1 MKKWRWCIPMHASTF
16 GIGRNYAWYQRR
28 KVNIIP
34 AINPLIYNGVM
45 LKPIDT
51 LKLKDILG

>member
-1 MKKWRWCIPMHASTF
+1 MHASTF